1 MKTFREF
8 LREVPEPEFF
18 GAEDNKAQ
26 TYVDLDG
33 VLADFVSAA
42 EKVLG
47 RKVIITAGAKKLN
60 NADWRA
66 IRADEDFWIAM
77 PFLRSGR
84 KLWSHIRKQ
93 RPFILSALPV
103 SNTEWAIEGKLL
115 WIGRNLPEVSK
126 DRIILVER
134 KDKKKFA
141 MNAGRRPNLLIDDNS
156 KNIREWEA
164 AGGMGVLHKSSA
176 VDKTIARLKKIGY

>member
-1 MKTFREF
+1 MKSFREF

-33 VLADFVSAA
+33 VLADFNGAA
-42 EKVLG
+42 ERVLG
-47 RKVIITAGAKKLN
+47 RKIGPLSKLN

-66 IRADEDFWIAM
+66 IRATEDFWTAM
-77 PFLRSGR
+77 PFFRSGR

-103 SNTEWAIEGKLL
+103 SSPEWAQEGKLL

-164 AGGMGVLHKSSA
+164 AGGMGILHKSST